1 MFHPFSALFAAPYS
15 LAVAVSAAAG
25 RCRESPCRPCIA
37 GRLCRPAAAY
47 RPAIRSSPIRP
58 AACLYDNTNTS
69 RQSSFLLF
77 NPCFQPPFPIGLQCV
92 KPTLQHSRLL
102 RRQLVVTAICL
113 RREPLAGIAM
123 GPADGLGMHPAI
135 HIAMALGAA
144 DRAAHRRS
152 VLHRGYTNSSSRFNS
167 FFAAPL
173 YFSRL
178 TSSSMDAT
186 SARILLKDS

>member
-1 MFHPFSALFAAPYS
+1 M
-15 LAVAVSAAAG
+15 SAAAG

-37 GRLCRPAAAY
+37 GRLCRPAAVY
-47 RPAIRSSPIRP
+47 RPAIRPSPIRP

-69 RQSSFLLF
+69 RQSSFPLF
-77 NPCFQPPFPIGLQCV
+77 NPCFQPLFPSGLQRV
-92 KPTLQHSRLL
+92 EPVLQHSRLL

-113 RREPLAGIAM
+113 RRKPPAGIAM

-144 DRAAHRRS
+144 DRAAHGLS
-152 VLHRGYTNSSSRFNS
+152 VLHRGYTSSSSRFNS